1 MASKAGKEGEKE
13 EMKEYLPDLLYDSMD
28 EANGL
33 AVFF

>member
-1 MASKAGKEGEKE
+1 VKWPARPERKE
-13 EMKEYLPDLLYDSMD
+13 EIKEYLPDLLYDSMD